1 MPVSFKLVASSKPLG
16 VKFFASGYDIE
27 KLGARSTGSV
37 WLAAFWGCGN
47 LVTKSEELFPL
58 LYSFPANSSLPPV
71 LIEAVFELAF
81 ALRSIEFVLDGAVAG
96 PVPLK
101 PLAVVPNPTK
111 SITEVLAEGLVPVSA
126 MVELQRAT
134 LPAVALMAIVP
145 VASGVGKLAVP
156 PVPAAC

>member
-1 MPVSFKLVASSKPLG
+1 M
-16 VKFFASGYDIE
+16 
-27 KLGARSTGSV
+27 
-37 WLAAFWGCGN
+37 
-47 LVTKSEELFPL
+47 
-58 LYSFPANSSLPPV
+58 

-145 VASGVGKLAVP
+145 VASGVGKLVVP